1 MKLSTFTQAVILML
15 LVAIAASCGTSHSV
29 PGYPD
34 RRDYPDNRYP
44 DERRYPDSYPRDN
57 RSTHRLPPG
66 HEKKVYGNK
75 SARSHAPGQ
84 RKKYGNRNYP
94 LIINPGHNMHLSRT
108 RDGRYYYR
116 NSDGFYY
123 WQGYDNRLYLDQQ
136 HLAQVEYNS
145 YDYQDW
151 KDRGRNNVNR
161 YKNRRY

>member
-15 LVAIAASCGTSHSV
+15 LIAFAASCGTSRSTSE
-29 PGYPD
+29 YPD
-34 RRDYPDNRYP
+34 RRNYPGNRYP
-44 DERRYPDSYPRDN
+44 NERRYPDSYPRED

-66 HEKKVYGNK
+66 HAKKVYGNK

-84 RKKYGNRNYP
+84 RKKYGRGTYP
-94 LIINPGHNMHLSRT
+94 LVISARRNMHLSRT
-108 RDGRYYYR
+108 RDGRNYYR
-116 NSDGFYY
+116 NSKGFYY

-136 HLAQVEYNS
+136 HLSQVQYDS

-151 KDRGRNNVNR
+151 KDHGRNNVNR